1 MPGTT
6 ASESVTPGRT
16 FSELRRALVE
26 ARRAWSSRAWLGTA
40 VFTAALLLPLVLPRD
55 VAVDRLAH
63 YAYLAAA
70 AVALGLLVGPGGM
83 PSLCQG
89 VFVGLGAVISARL
102 GSVPLLVALACAT
115 AVAALA
121 GAAVG
126 AGFARLR
133 AVYLAVATWLI
144 AWGFALALLASPRI
158 VGGAE
163 GVVVGPGRVAGVD
176 LTPTVHYELG
186 VVLVLVAVL
195 GTASVRRSALGL
207 QLEGVGVTPA
217 GALALG
223 VPRGAA
229 RTRAFALSAALAG
242 LAGALAVHLALV
254 ADPAA
259 YGPLLSFQLLVAC
272 LVGGAASPVGPVVG
286 IALVALMGPAGE
298 AVGRLTGAETA
309 RFGAMLSAL
318 LLVAVLASGTGGIVP
333 AIETRLR
340 ARSRRAAPAPE
351 APAERQARAGERLA
365 AQGLVKRFGEHVA
378 LAGLDLDLEPGRI
391 TALVGPNG
399 SGKSTALRLLSG
411 GLVADEGRVRLAEH
425 VLDALPA
432 RERVRLGIVRT
443 LQRPPAFTGMT
454 ALDAVAVGAAA
465 DRPARAGRAFFATPA
480 ARAGGR
486 RARADALFALDAV
499 GLREAAGR
507 RCDELTGAERQLV
520 AIAAALATKPVVLL
534 LDEPAAGAGAQE
546 VAHLGDVLRSLRGD
560 GLTVLV
566 VEHNLRLVHDVAD
579 TVVVLDRGAILA
591 RGSPTDVA
599 DDPRVRDA
607 YLGRAVPVAD
617 DDI

>member
-1 MPGTT
+1 M
-6 ASESVTPGRT
+6 TPGRT
-16 FSELRRALVE
+16 VAELRRAFAE
-26 ARRAWSSRAWLGTA
+26 ARRTWSSRAWLGTG
-40 VFTAALLLPLVLPRD
+40 VFAAALLLPMVLPRD

-102 GSVPLLVALACAT
+102 GSVPLLVSLACAT

-126 AGFARLR
+126 AAFARLR

-163 GVVVGPGRVAGVD
+163 GVVVGPGRIAGVD

-186 VVLVLVAVL
+186 VVLALVAVL

-217 GALALG
+217 GAAALG

-229 RTRAFALSAALAG
+229 RTRAFALCAALAG

-286 IALVALMGPAGE
+286 IALVGLMGPAGE
-298 AVGRLTGAETA
+298 ALGRVTGAETA

-340 ARSRRAAPAPE
+340 ARSRRAASE
-351 APAERQARAGERLA
+351 APAERHARAGERLA

-411 GLVADEGRVRLAEH
+411 GLVADEGRVRLAER

-432 RERVRLGIVRT
+432 RDRVKLGVVRT

-465 DRPARAGRAFFATPA
+465 HRPARAGRAFFATPA

-486 RARADALFALDAV
+486 GARADALFALDAV
-499 GLREAAGR
+499 GLREAAER
-507 RCDELTGAERQLV
+507 RCDELTGAERRLV

-546 VAHLGDVLRSLRGD
+546 VAHLGDVLRSLRGE

-579 TVVVLDRGAILA
+579 TVVVLDRGTILA
-591 RGSPTDVA
+591 HGSPTDVA
-599 DDPRVRDA
+599 DDPRVRAA
-607 YLGRAVPVAD
+607 YLGRAVPAAD
-617 DDI
+617 DDN

>member
-1 MPGTT
+1 MTT
-6 ASESVTPGRT
+6 VGRT
-16 FSELRRALVE
+16 SAELRRALAE
-26 ARRAWSSRAWLGTA
+26 TRHAWSARAWLGTA
-40 VFTAALLLPLVLPRD
+40 VFAAALLVPIVLSSH

-70 AVALGLLVGPGGM
+70 AVALGLVVGPGGM

-102 GSVPLLVALACAT
+102 GAVPLLVSLACAT

-144 AWGFALALLASPRI
+144 AWGFALALLASPRF
-158 VGGAE
+158 VGGTD
-163 GVVVGPGRVAGVD
+163 GLVVGPGHIGSVD

-186 VVLVLVAVL
+186 VVLVFVVVL
-195 GTASVRRSALGL
+195 GVGAVRRSALGL
-207 QLEGVGVTPA
+207 QLEGVAVTPA
-217 GALALG
+217 GAAALG

-229 RTRAFALSAALAG
+229 RTKAFAVSAAVAG

-259 YGPLLSFQLLVAC
+259 YGPYLSFQLLVAC

-286 IALVALMGPAGE
+286 IALVGLMGPVGE
-298 AVGRLTGAETA
+298 ALGRLTGAETA

-333 AIETRLR
+333 ALEARLR
-340 ARSRRAAPAPE
+340 ARRRPAPE
-351 APAERQARAGERLA
+351 ARAEPVRVRTGERLEA
-365 AQGLVKRFGEHVA
+365 RGLVKRFDDHVA

-391 TALVGPNG
+391 TALIGPNG

-411 GLVADEGRVRLAEH
+411 SLVADEGRVHLADR
-425 VLDALPA
+425 VLDGHSA
-432 RERVRLGIVRT
+432 RDRARLGIVRT
-443 LQRPPAFTGMT
+443 LQRPPAFAGMF
-454 ALDAVAVGAAA
+454 ALDAVTVGAAA
-465 DRPARAGRAFFATPA
+465 DLPPRAVRAFFATPT

-486 RARADALFALDAV
+486 SARADAHSALDAV
-499 GLREAAGR
+499 GIREAAER

-520 AIAAALATKPVVLL
+520 AIAAALATGPSVLL

-546 VAHLGDVLRSLRGD
+546 VARLGDVLRRLRAD
-560 GLTVLV
+560 GLTLLV

-579 TVVVLDRGAILA
+579 VVVVLDRGAILA
-591 RGSPTDVA
+591 RGTPADVA
-599 DDPRVRDA
+599 GDPRVRAA
-607 YLGRAVPVAD
+607 YLGSGDPNGETSL
-617 DDI
+617 

>member
-1 MPGTT
+1 M
-6 ASESVTPGRT
+6 TPGRT
-16 FSELRRALVE
+16 VAELRRAFAE
-26 ARRAWSSRAWLGTA
+26 ARRTWSSRAWLGTG
-40 VFTAALLLPLVLPRD
+40 VFAAALLLPMVLPRD

-102 GSVPLLVALACAT
+102 GSVPLLVSLACAT

-126 AGFARLR
+126 AAFARLR

-163 GVVVGPGRVAGVD
+163 GVVVGPGRIAGVD

-186 VVLVLVAVL
+186 VVLALVAVL
-195 GTASVRRSALGL
+195 GTASVRRSTLGL

-217 GALALG
+217 GAAALG

-229 RTRAFALSAALAG
+229 RTRAFALCAALAG

-286 IALVALMGPAGE
+286 IALVGLMGPAGE
-298 AVGRLTGAETA
+298 ALGRVTGAETA

-340 ARSRRAAPAPE
+340 ARSRRAASE
-351 APAERQARAGERLA
+351 APAERHARAGERLA

-411 GLVADEGRVRLAEH
+411 GLVADEGRVRLAER

-432 RERVRLGIVRT
+432 RDRVKLGVVRT

-486 RARADALFALDAV
+486 GARADALFALDAV
-499 GLREAAGR
+499 GLREAAER

-579 TVVVLDRGAILA
+579 TVVVLDRGTILA
-591 RGSPTDVA
+591 HGSPTDVA
-599 DDPRVRDA
+599 DDPRVRAA
-607 YLGRAVPVAD
+607 YLGRAVPAAD
-617 DDI
+617 DDN

>member
-1 MPGTT
+1 M
-6 ASESVTPGRT
+6 TPGRT
-16 FSELRRALVE
+16 VSELRRALAE

-40 VFTAALLLPLVLPRD
+40 VFAAALLLPMVLPRD

-102 GSVPLLVALACAT
+102 GSVPLLVSLACAT

-126 AGFARLR
+126 ATFARLR

-163 GVVVGPGRVAGVD
+163 GVVVGPGRIAGVD

-217 GALALG
+217 GAAALG

-229 RTRAFALSAALAG
+229 RTRAFALAAALAG

-286 IALVALMGPAGE
+286 IALVGLMGPAGE
-298 AVGRLTGAETA
+298 ALGRVTGAETA

-340 ARSRRAAPAPE
+340 ARSRRVASE
-351 APAERQARAGERLA
+351 APAERHARAGERLA

-411 GLVADEGRVRLAEH
+411 GLVADEGRVRLAERE
-425 VLDALPA
+425 LDALPA
-432 RERVRLGIVRT
+432 RDRVRLGIVRT

-486 RARADALFALDAV
+486 GARADALFALDAV
-499 GLREAAGR
+499 GLREASER

-520 AIAAALATKPVVLL
+520 AIAAALATNPVVLL

-579 TVVVLDRGAILA
+579 TVVVLDKGTILA
-591 RGSPTDVA
+591 HGSPTDVA
-599 DDPRVRDA
+599 DDPRVRAA

>member
-16 FSELRRALVE
+16 VAELRRAFAE
-26 ARRAWSSRAWLGTA
+26 ARRTWSSRAWLGTG
-40 VFTAALLLPLVLPRD
+40 VFAAALLLPMVLPRD

-102 GSVPLLVALACAT
+102 GSVPLLVSLACAT

-126 AGFARLR
+126 AAFARLR

-163 GVVVGPGRVAGVD
+163 GVVVGPGRIAGVD

-186 VVLVLVAVL
+186 VVLALVAVL

-217 GALALG
+217 GAAALG

-229 RTRAFALSAALAG
+229 RTRAFALCAALAG

-286 IALVALMGPAGE
+286 IALVGLMGPAGE
-298 AVGRLTGAETA
+298 ALGRVTGAETA

-340 ARSRRAAPAPE
+340 ARSRRAASE
-351 APAERQARAGERLA
+351 APAERHARAGERLA

-411 GLVADEGRVRLAEH
+411 GLVADEGRVRLAER

-432 RERVRLGIVRT
+432 RDRVKLGVVRT

-454 ALDAVAVGAAA
+454 ALDAVAVGSAA

-486 RARADALFALDAV
+486 GARADALFALDAV
-499 GLREAAGR
+499 GLREAAER
-507 RCDELTGAERQLV
+507 RCDELTGAERRLV

-579 TVVVLDRGAILA
+579 TVVVLDRGTILA
-591 RGSPTDVA
+591 HGSPTDVA
-599 DDPRVRDA
+599 DDPRVRAA
-607 YLGRAVPVAD
+607 YLGRAVPAAD
-617 DDI
+617 DDN

>member
-1 MPGTT
+1 L
-6 ASESVTPGRT
+6 TPGRT
-16 FSELRRALVE
+16 VSELRRALAE
-26 ARRAWSSRAWLGTA
+26 ARAAWSSRAWLGTA
-40 VFTAALLLPLVLPRD
+40 VFAAALLLPIVLPRD
-55 VAVDRLAH
+55 VALDRLAY

-70 AVALGLLVGPGGM
+70 AVGLGLLVGTGGM

-89 VFVGLGAVISARL
+89 VFVGIGAVISARL

-115 AVAALA
+115 AVAAMA

-126 AGFARLR
+126 AAFGRLR

-163 GVVVGPGRVAGVD
+163 GVVVGPGRIAGVD

-186 VVLVLVAVL
+186 VVLALVAVL
-195 GTASVRRSALGL
+195 GTGAVRRSALGL
-207 QLEGVGVTPA
+207 QLEGAAVTRA
-217 GALALG
+217 GAAALG
-223 VPRGAA
+223 VPRDAA

-242 LAGALAVHLALV
+242 LAGAFAVHLALV

-259 YGPLLSFQLLVAC
+259 YGPYLSFQLLVAC

-286 IALVALMGPAGE
+286 IALVGLMGPAGE
-298 AVGRLTGAETA
+298 ALGRVTGAETA

-340 ARSRRAAPAPE
+340 ARSRRAASEVPTG
-351 APAERQARAGERLA
+351 QVHARAGERLE

-378 LAGLDLDLEPGRI
+378 HAGLDLDLEPGRI
-391 TALVGPNG
+391 TALIGPNG

-411 GLVADEGRVRLAEH
+411 SLVADEGRVRLAER
-425 VLDALPA
+425 VLDELPA
-432 RERVRLGIVRT
+432 RDRVRLGIVRT

-454 ALDAVAVGAAA
+454 ALDAVALGAAA
-465 DRPARAGRAFFATPA
+465 DRPARAARAFFATPA

-486 RARADALFALDAV
+486 GARSDALFALEAV
-499 GLREAAGR
+499 GLRDAAER
-507 RCDELTGAERQLV
+507 QCDELTGAERQLV
-520 AIAAALATKPVVLL
+520 AIASALATRPSVLL
-534 LDEPAAGAGAQE
+534 LDEPAAGTGAQE
-546 VAHLGDVLRSLRGD
+546 VARLGVVLRRLRAD
-560 GLTVLV
+560 GLTLLV
-566 VEHNLRLVHDVAD
+566 VEHNLRLVDDVAD
-579 TVVVLDRGAILA
+579 SVVVLDRGTTLA
-591 RGSPTDVA
+591 HGSPTDVA
-599 DDPRVRDA
+599 DDPRVRAA
-607 YLGRAVPVAD
+607 YLGRAVSVTD
-617 DDI
+617 DGV

>member
-1 MPGTT
+1 
-6 ASESVTPGRT
+6 
-16 FSELRRALVE
+16 
-26 ARRAWSSRAWLGTA
+26 
-40 VFTAALLLPLVLPRD
+40 
-55 VAVDRLAH
+55 
-63 YAYLAAA
+63 
-70 AVALGLLVGPGGM
+70 
-83 PSLCQG
+83 
-89 VFVGLGAVISARL
+89 
-102 GSVPLLVALACAT
+102 
-115 AVAALA
+115 
-121 GAAVG
+121 
-126 AGFARLR
+126 
-133 AVYLAVATWLI
+133 
-144 AWGFALALLASPRI
+144 
-158 VGGAE
+158 
-163 GVVVGPGRVAGVD
+163 
-176 LTPTVHYELG
+176 
-186 VVLVLVAVL
+186 
-195 GTASVRRSALGL
+195 
-207 QLEGVGVTPA
+207 
-217 GALALG
+217 
-223 VPRGAA
+223 
-229 RTRAFALSAALAG
+229 
-242 LAGALAVHLALV
+242 
-254 ADPAA
+254 
-259 YGPLLSFQLLVAC
+259 
-272 LVGGAASPVGPVVG
+272 
-286 IALVALMGPAGE
+286 MGPAGE

-340 ARSRRAAPAPE
+340 ARSRRAAPE

-599 DDPRVRDA
+599 DDPRVRAA

>member
-1 MPGTT
+1 M
-6 ASESVTPGRT
+6 TPGRT
-16 FSELRRALVE
+16 VAELRRAFAE
-26 ARRAWSSRAWLGTA
+26 ARRTWSSRAWLGTG
-40 VFTAALLLPLVLPRD
+40 VFAAALLLPMVLPRD

-102 GSVPLLVALACAT
+102 GSVPLLVSLACAT

-126 AGFARLR
+126 AAFARLR

-163 GVVVGPGRVAGVD
+163 GVVVGPGRIAGVD

-186 VVLVLVAVL
+186 VVLALVAVL

-217 GALALG
+217 GAAALG

-229 RTRAFALSAALAG
+229 RTRAFALCAALAG

-286 IALVALMGPAGE
+286 IALVGLMGPAGE
-298 AVGRLTGAETA
+298 ALGRVTGAETA

-340 ARSRRAAPAPE
+340 ARSRRAASE
-351 APAERQARAGERLA
+351 APAERHARAGERLA

-411 GLVADEGRVRLAEH
+411 GLVADEGRVRLAER

-432 RERVRLGIVRT
+432 RDRVKLGVVRT

-454 ALDAVAVGAAA
+454 ALDAVAVGSAAH
-465 DRPARAGRAFFATPA
+465 RPARAGRAFFATPA

-486 RARADALFALDAV
+486 GARADALFALDAV
-499 GLREAAGR
+499 GLREAAER
-507 RCDELTGAERQLV
+507 RCDELTGAERRLV

-579 TVVVLDRGAILA
+579 TVVVLDRGTILA
-591 RGSPTDVA
+591 HGSPTDVA
-599 DDPRVRDA
+599 DDPRVRAA
-607 YLGRAVPVAD
+607 YLGRAVPAAD
-617 DDI
+617 DDN

>member
-6 ASESVTPGRT
+6 PSESVTPGRT
-16 FSELRRALVE
+16 FTELRRALAE
-26 ARRAWSSRAWLGTA
+26 GRRAWSSRAWLGTA
-40 VFTAALLLPLVLPRD
+40 VFTAALLLPIVLPRD

-83 PSLCQG
+83 PSLCHG

-102 GSVPLLVALACAT
+102 GSVPLLVSLACAT

-163 GVVVGPGRVAGVD
+163 GVVVGPGRIAGVD

-195 GTASVRRSALGL
+195 GTASVRRSTLGL

-217 GALALG
+217 GAAALG

-286 IALVALMGPAGE
+286 IALVGLMGPAGE
-298 AVGRLTGAETA
+298 ALGRLTGAETA

-340 ARSRRAAPAPE
+340 ARSRRAASE
-351 APAERQARAGERLA
+351 APAERHARAGERLA

-411 GLVADEGRVRLAEH
+411 GLVADEGRVRLAER

-432 RERVRLGIVRT
+432 RDRVRLGIVRT

-486 RARADALFALDAV
+486 GARADALFALDAV
-499 GLREAAGR
+499 GLREAAER

-579 TVVVLDRGAILA
+579 TVVVLDRGVILA
-591 RGSPTDVA
+591 HGSPTDVA
-599 DDPRVRDA
+599 DDPRVRAA

>member
-1 MPGTT
+1 M
-6 ASESVTPGRT
+6 TPGRT
-16 FSELRRALVE
+16 VSELRRALAE
-26 ARRAWSSRAWLGTA
+26 ARHAWSSRAWLGTA
-40 VFTAALLLPLVLPRD
+40 VFAAALLLPIVLPRD

-70 AVALGLLVGPGGM
+70 AVGLGLLVGPGGM

-89 VFVGLGAVISARL
+89 VFVGLDAVISARL
-102 GSVPLLVALACAT
+102 GSVPLLVALVCAT

-126 AGFARLR
+126 AGFGRLR

-144 AWGFALALLASPRI
+144 AWGFGLALLASPRI
-158 VGGAE
+158 VGGAQ
-163 GVVVGPGRVAGVD
+163 GVVVGPGRIAGVD

-186 VVLVLVAVL
+186 VVLALVAVL
-195 GTASVRRSALGL
+195 GRGAVRRSALGL
-207 QLEGVGVTPA
+207 QLEGAAVTRA
-217 GALALG
+217 GAAALG
-223 VPRGAA
+223 VPGAAA

-259 YGPLLSFQLLVAC
+259 YGPYLSFQLLVAC

-286 IALVALMGPAGE
+286 IALVGLMGPAGE
-298 AVGRLTGAETA
+298 ALGRVTGAETA

-340 ARSRRAAPAPE
+340 ARPRRAASEVPIG
-351 APAERQARAGERLA
+351 QHTRAGERLE

-378 LAGLDLDLEPGRI
+378 LSGLDLDLEPGRI
-391 TALVGPNG
+391 TALIGPNG

-411 GLVADEGRVRLAEH
+411 SLAADEGRVRLSERALEE
-425 VLDALPA
+425 LPA
-432 RERVRLGIVRT
+432 RDRVRLGIVRT

-465 DRPARAGRAFFATPA
+465 DRPARAARAFFATPA
-480 ARAGGR
+480 GRATGR
-486 RARADALFALDAV
+486 GARADALFALDTV
-499 GLREAAGR
+499 GLRDAAAR
-507 RCDELTGAERQLV
+507 LCDELTGAERQLV
-520 AIAAALATKPVVLL
+520 AIAAALATRPSVLL

-546 VAHLGDVLRSLRGD
+546 VARLGDVLRRLRRD
-560 GLTVLV
+560 GLTLLV

-579 TVVVLDRGAILA
+579 TVLVLDGGAILA
-591 RGSPTDVA
+591 HGAPTDVA
-599 DDPRVRDA
+599 DDPRVRAA
-607 YLGRAVPVAD
+607 YLGRGVPVAD
-617 DDI
+617 DGV

>member
-1 MPGTT
+1 MPVTT

-16 FSELRRALVE
+16 VAELRRAFAE
-26 ARRAWSSRAWLGTA
+26 ARRTWSSRAWLGTA
-40 VFTAALLLPLVLPRD
+40 VFTAALLLPMVLPRD

-63 YAYLAAA
+63 YAYLASA

-102 GSVPLLVALACAT
+102 GSVPLLVSLACAT

-126 AGFARLR
+126 AAFARLR

-163 GVVVGPGRVAGVD
+163 GVVVGPGRIAGVD

-186 VVLVLVAVL
+186 VVLALVAVL

-217 GALALG
+217 GAAALG

-229 RTRAFALSAALAG
+229 RTRACALCAALAG

-286 IALVALMGPAGE
+286 IALVGLMGPAGE
-298 AVGRLTGAETA
+298 ALGRVTGAETA

-340 ARSRRAAPAPE
+340 ARSRRAASE
-351 APAERQARAGERLA
+351 APAERHARAGERLA

-411 GLVADEGRVRLAEH
+411 GLVADEGRVRLAER

-432 RERVRLGIVRT
+432 RDRVKLGVVRT

-465 DRPARAGRAFFATPA
+465 HRPARAGRAFFATPA

-486 RARADALFALDAV
+486 GARADALFALDAV
-499 GLREAAGR
+499 GLREAAER
-507 RCDELTGAERQLV
+507 RCDELTGAERRLV

-546 VAHLGDVLRSLRGD
+546 VAHLGDVLRSLRGE

-579 TVVVLDRGAILA
+579 TVVVLDRGTILA
-591 RGSPTDVA
+591 HGSPTDVA
-599 DDPRVRDA
+599 DDPRVRAA
-607 YLGRAVPVAD
+607 YLGRAVPAAGD
-617 DDI
+617 DN

>member
-1 MPGTT
+1 M
-6 ASESVTPGRT
+6 TPGRT
-16 FSELRRALVE
+16 VAELRRAFAE
-26 ARRAWSSRAWLGTA
+26 ARRTWSSRAWLGTG
-40 VFTAALLLPLVLPRD
+40 VFAAALLLPMVLPRD

-102 GSVPLLVALACAT
+102 GSVPLLVSLACAT

-126 AGFARLR
+126 AAFARLR

-163 GVVVGPGRVAGVD
+163 GVVVGPGRIAGVD

-186 VVLVLVAVL
+186 VVLALVAVL

-217 GALALG
+217 GAAALG

-229 RTRAFALSAALAG
+229 RTRAFALCAALAG

-286 IALVALMGPAGE
+286 IALVGLMGPAGE
-298 AVGRLTGAETA
+298 ALGRVTGAETA

-340 ARSRRAAPAPE
+340 ARSRRAASE
-351 APAERQARAGERLA
+351 APAERHARAGERLT

-411 GLVADEGRVRLAEH
+411 GLVADEGRVRLAER

-432 RERVRLGIVRT
+432 RDRVKLGVVRT

-454 ALDAVAVGAAA
+454 ALDAVAVGSAAH
-465 DRPARAGRAFFATPA
+465 RPARAGRAFFATPA

-486 RARADALFALDAV
+486 GARADALFALDAV
-499 GLREAAGR
+499 GLREAAER
-507 RCDELTGAERQLV
+507 RCDELTGAERRLV

-579 TVVVLDRGAILA
+579 TVVVLDRGTILA
-591 RGSPTDVA
+591 HGSPTDVA
-599 DDPRVRDA
+599 DDPRVRAA
-607 YLGRAVPVAD
+607 YLGRAVPAAD
-617 DDI
+617 DDN

>member
-1 MPGTT
+1 M
-6 ASESVTPGRT
+6 TPGRT
-16 FSELRRALVE
+16 VSELRRALAE

-40 VFTAALLLPLVLPRD
+40 VFAAALLLPMVLPRD

-102 GSVPLLVALACAT
+102 GSVPLLFALACAT

-163 GVVVGPGRVAGVD
+163 GVVVGPGRIAGVD

-217 GALALG
+217 GAAALG

-229 RTRAFALSAALAG
+229 RTRAFALAAALAG

-286 IALVALMGPAGE
+286 IALVGLMGPAGE
-298 AVGRLTGAETA
+298 ALGRVTGAATA

-340 ARSRRAAPAPE
+340 ARSRRVASE
-351 APAERQARAGERLA
+351 APTERHARAGERLA

-411 GLVADEGRVRLAEH
+411 GLVADEGRVRLAQRE
-425 VLDALPA
+425 LDALPA
-432 RERVRLGIVRT
+432 RDRVRLGIVRT

-480 ARAGGR
+480 ARAGGQG
-486 RARADALFALDAV
+486 ALADALLALDAV
-499 GLREAAGR
+499 GLREASER

-520 AIAAALATKPVVLL
+520 AIAAALATNPVVLL

-579 TVVVLDRGAILA
+579 TVVVLDKGTILA
-591 RGSPTDVA
+591 HGSPTDVA
-599 DDPRVRDA
+599 DDPRVRAA
-607 YLGRAVPVAD
+607 YLGRAVRIAD
-617 DDI
+617 DAI

>member
-1 MPGTT
+1 M
-6 ASESVTPGRT
+6 TPGRT
-16 FSELRRALVE
+16 FTELRRALAE
-26 ARRAWSSRAWLGTA
+26 GRRAWSSRAWLGTA
-40 VFTAALLLPLVLPRD
+40 VFTAALLLPIVLPRD

-83 PSLCQG
+83 PSLCHG

-102 GSVPLLVALACAT
+102 GSVPLLVSLACAT

-163 GVVVGPGRVAGVD
+163 GVVVGPGRIAGVD

-195 GTASVRRSALGL
+195 GTASVRRSTLGL
-207 QLEGVGVTPA
+207 QLEGIGVTPA
-217 GALALG
+217 GAAALG

-286 IALVALMGPAGE
+286 IALVGLMGPAGE
-298 AVGRLTGAETA
+298 ALGRLTGAETA

-340 ARSRRAAPAPE
+340 ARSRRAASE
-351 APAERQARAGERLA
+351 APAERHARAGERLA

-411 GLVADEGRVRLAEH
+411 GLVADEGRVRLAER

-432 RERVRLGIVRT
+432 RDRVRLGIVRT

-486 RARADALFALDAV
+486 GARADALFALDAV
-499 GLREAAGR
+499 GLREAAER

-579 TVVVLDRGAILA
+579 TVVVLDRGTILA
-591 RGSPTDVA
+591 HGSPTDVA
-599 DDPRVRDA
+599 DDPRVRAA

>member
-1 MPGTT
+1 
-6 ASESVTPGRT
+6 
-16 FSELRRALVE
+16 
-26 ARRAWSSRAWLGTA
+26 
-40 VFTAALLLPLVLPRD
+40 VFAAALLLPVVLPRD

-63 YAYLAAA
+63 YAYLAVA

-102 GSVPLLVALACAT
+102 GSVPLFVSLACAT

-126 AGFARLR
+126 AAFARLR

-163 GVVVGPGRVAGVD
+163 GVVVGQGRIAGID

-195 GTASVRRSALGL
+195 GTGAVRRSALGL
-207 QLEGVGVTPA
+207 QLEGAGVTPA
-217 GALALG
+217 GAAALG
-223 VPRGAA
+223 VPRSAV

-272 LVGGAASPVGPVVG
+272 LVGGAASPIGPVVG
-286 IALVALMGPAGE
+286 IMLVGLMGPAGE
-298 AVGRLTGAETA
+298 VLGRVTGAESA

-318 LLVAVLASGTGGIVP
+318 LLVAVLASGTEGIVP

-340 ARSRRAAPAPE
+340 ARSRRAASD
-351 APAERQARAGERLA
+351 APAERHTRAGERLE

-411 GLVADEGRVRLAEH
+411 GLAADEGRVRLAERM
-425 VLDALPA
+425 LDALPA
-432 RERVRLGIVRT
+432 RDRVRLGIVRT

-486 RARADALFALDAV
+486 GARADALVALDVV
-499 GLREAAGR
+499 GLREAAER
-507 RCDELTGAERQLV
+507 RCDELTGAERRLV

-534 LDEPAAGAGAQE
+534 LDEPAAGAGPQE

-579 TVVVLDRGAILA
+579 TVVVLDRGTILA

>member
-6 ASESVTPGRT
+6 PSEGLTPGRT
-16 FSELRRALVE
+16 VSELRRALAE

-40 VFTAALLLPLVLPRD
+40 VFAAALLLPMVLPKD

-102 GSVPLLVALACAT
+102 GSVPLLVAVACAT
-115 AVAALA
+115 VVAALA

-133 AVYLAVATWLI
+133 PVYLAVATWLI

-163 GVVVGPGRVAGVD
+163 GVVVGPGRIAGVD

-207 QLEGVGVTPA
+207 QLEGAGVTPA
-217 GALALG
+217 GAAALG
-223 VPRGAA
+223 VPRGVA

-286 IALVALMGPAGE
+286 IALVGLMGPAG
-298 AVGRLTGAETA
+298 AALGRLTGAETA

-340 ARSRRAAPAPE
+340 ARSRRVASE
-351 APAERQARAGERLA
+351 APAERHARAGERLG

-411 GLVADEGRVRLAEH
+411 GLVADEGRVRLAGRE
-425 VLDALPA
+425 LDALPA
-432 RERVRLGIVRT
+432 RDRVRLGIVRT

-480 ARAGGR
+480 ARASGR
-486 RARADALFALDAV
+486 GARADALFALGAV
-499 GLREAAGR
+499 GLREASER
-507 RCDELTGAERQLV
+507 LWDELTGAERQLV
-520 AIAAALATKPVVLL
+520 AIAAALATDPVVLL
-534 LDEPAAGAGAQE
+534 LDEPAAGAGARE

-579 TVVVLDRGAILA
+579 TVVVLDKGTILA
-591 RGSPTDVA
+591 HGSPADVA
-599 DDPRVRDA
+599 DDPRVRAA

-617 DDI
+617 DAI

>member
-16 FSELRRALVE
+16 VAELRHAFAE
-26 ARRAWSSRAWLGTA
+26 ARRTWSSRAWLGTG
-40 VFTAALLLPLVLPRD
+40 VFAAALLLPMVLPRD

-102 GSVPLLVALACAT
+102 GSVPLLVSLACAT

-126 AGFARLR
+126 AAFARLR

-163 GVVVGPGRVAGVD
+163 GVVVGPGRIAGVD

-186 VVLVLVAVL
+186 VVLALVAVL

-217 GALALG
+217 GAAALG

-229 RTRAFALSAALAG
+229 RTRAFALCAALAG

-286 IALVALMGPAGE
+286 IALVGLMGPAGE
-298 AVGRLTGAETA
+298 ALGRVTGAETA

-340 ARSRRAAPAPE
+340 ARSRRAASE
-351 APAERQARAGERLA
+351 APAERHARAGERLA

-411 GLVADEGRVRLAEH
+411 GLVADEGRVRLAER

-432 RERVRLGIVRT
+432 RDRVKLGVVRT

-454 ALDAVAVGAAA
+454 ALDAVAVGSAAH
-465 DRPARAGRAFFATPA
+465 RPARAGRAFFATPA

-486 RARADALFALDAV
+486 GARADALFALDAV
-499 GLREAAGR
+499 GLREAAER
-507 RCDELTGAERQLV
+507 RCDELTGAERRLV

-579 TVVVLDRGAILA
+579 TVVVLDRGTILA
-591 RGSPTDVA
+591 HGSPTDVA
-599 DDPRVRDA
+599 DDPRVRAA
-607 YLGRAVPVAD
+607 YLGRAVPAAD
-617 DDI
+617 DDN

>member
-163 GVVVGPGRVAGVD
+163 GVVVGPGRIAGVD

-186 VVLVLVAVL
+186 VVLVVVAVL

-207 QLEGVGVTPA
+207 QLEGAGVTPA
-217 GALALG
+217 GAAALG
-223 VPRGAA
+223 VPRGVA

-286 IALVALMGPAGE
+286 MALVGLMGPAGE
-298 AVGRLTGAETA
+298 ALGRLTGAETA
-309 RFGAMLSAL
+309 RFGAMLGAL

-333 AIETRLR
+333 AIETRLG
-340 ARSRRAAPAPE
+340 ARSRRAASDAR
-351 APAERQARAGERLA
+351 AARHARAGERLA

-432 RERVRLGIVRT
+432 RERVRLGIART

-454 ALDAVAVGAAA
+454 VLDAVAVGAAA

-486 RARADALFALDAV
+486 HARADALFALDAV
-499 GLREAAGR
+499 GLRQAAER
-507 RCDELTGAERQLV
+507 RCDGLTGAERQLV

>member
-1 MPGTT
+1 MT
-6 ASESVTPGRT
+6 AVGRT
-16 FSELRRALVE
+16 VSELHRGLAEVG
-26 ARRAWSSRAWLGTA
+26 RAWSGRAWLGTA
-40 VFTAALLLPLVLPRD
+40 VFAAALLLPIVLPSD

-102 GSVPLLVALACAT
+102 GSVPLLVSLACAT
-115 AVAALA
+115 AVAAVA

-133 AVYLAVATWLI
+133 GVYLAVATWLI

-158 VGGAE
+158 VGGSE
-163 GVVVGPGRVAGVD
+163 GLVVGPGRIGSVD
-176 LTPTVHYELG
+176 LTPTVHYEIA
-186 VVLVLVAVL
+186 VVLVLVVVL
-195 GTASVRRSALGL
+195 GFGAVRRGALGL
-207 QLEGVGVTPA
+207 QLEGVAATPA
-217 GALALG
+217 GAAALG

-229 RTRAFALSAALAG
+229 RTRAFALSAAVAG
-242 LAGALAVHLALV
+242 LAGALVVHLALV

-259 YGPLLSFQLLVAC
+259 YGPYLSFQLLVAC

-286 IALVALMGPAGE
+286 IALVGLMGPAGE
-298 AVGRLTGAETA
+298 LLGRVTGAETA

-333 AIETRLR
+333 AIEARLR
-340 ARSRRAAPAPE
+340 APRRPDSEDRPE
-351 APAERQARAGERLA
+351 PVRAQSGERLEA
-365 AQGLVKRFGEHVA
+365 NGLVKRFGEHVA

-391 TALVGPNG
+391 TALIGPNG

-411 GLVADEGRVRLAEH
+411 SLAADEGRVRLGER
-425 VLDALPA
+425 VLDGLPA
-432 RERVRLGIVRT
+432 RDRVGLGIVRT

-465 DRPARAGRAFFATPA
+465 DLPARAARAFFATPT

-486 RARADALFALDAV
+486 SARADAHSALEAV
-499 GLREAAGR
+499 GIRNAAER

-520 AIAAALATKPVVLL
+520 AIAAALATKPSVLL

-546 VAHLGDVLRSLRGD
+546 VARLGDVLRSLRDD

-579 TVVVLDRGAILA
+579 TVLVLDRGTTLA
-591 RGSPTDVA
+591 HGSPVDVA
-599 DDPRVRDA
+599 DDPRVRAA
-607 YLGRAVPVAD
+607 YLGSAVPVAD
-617 DDI
+617 DDV

>member
-1 MPGTT
+1 M
-6 ASESVTPGRT
+6 TPGRT
-16 FSELRRALVE
+16 FTELRRALAE
-26 ARRAWSSRAWLGTA
+26 GRRAWSSRAWLGTA
-40 VFTAALLLPLVLPRD
+40 VFTAALLLPIVLPRD

-83 PSLCQG
+83 PSLCHG

-102 GSVPLLVALACAT
+102 GSVPPLVSLACAT

-163 GVVVGPGRVAGVD
+163 GVVVGPGRIAGVD

-195 GTASVRRSALGL
+195 GTASVRRSTLGL

-217 GALALG
+217 GAAALG

-286 IALVALMGPAGE
+286 IALVGLMGPAGE
-298 AVGRLTGAETA
+298 ALGRLTGAETA

-340 ARSRRAAPAPE
+340 ARSRRAASE
-351 APAERQARAGERLA
+351 APAERHARAGERLA

-411 GLVADEGRVRLAEH
+411 GLVADEGRVRLAER

-432 RERVRLGIVRT
+432 RDRVRLGIVRT

-486 RARADALFALDAV
+486 GARADALFALDAV
-499 GLREAAGR
+499 GLREAAER

-591 RGSPTDVA
+591 HGSPTDVA
-599 DDPRVRDA
+599 DDPRVRAA

>member
-1 MPGTT
+1 MT
-6 ASESVTPGRT
+6 AVGRT
-16 FSELRRALVE
+16 VSELHRGLAEVG
-26 ARRAWSSRAWLGTA
+26 RAWSGRAWLGTA
-40 VFTAALLLPLVLPRD
+40 VFAAALLLPIVLPSD

-102 GSVPLLVALACAT
+102 GSVPLLVSLACAT
-115 AVAALA
+115 AVAAVA

-133 AVYLAVATWLI
+133 GVYLAVATWLI

-158 VGGAE
+158 VGGSE
-163 GVVVGPGRVAGVD
+163 GLVVGPGRIGSVD
-176 LTPTVHYELG
+176 LTPTVHYEIA
-186 VVLVLVAVL
+186 VVLVLVVVL
-195 GTASVRRSALGL
+195 GFGAVRRGALGL
-207 QLEGVGVTPA
+207 QLEGVAATPA
-217 GALALG
+217 GAAALG

-229 RTRAFALSAALAG
+229 RTRAFALSAAVAG
-242 LAGALAVHLALV
+242 LAGALVVHLALV

-259 YGPLLSFQLLVAC
+259 YGPYLSFQLLVAC
-272 LVGGAASPVGPVVG
+272 LVGGAASPAGPVVG
-286 IALVALMGPAGE
+286 IALVGLMGPAGE
-298 AVGRLTGAETA
+298 ALGRLTGAETA

-333 AIETRLR
+333 AIETRLG
-340 ARSRRAAPAPE
+340 ARSRRAASDAR
-351 APAERQARAGERLA
+351 AARHARAGERLA

-432 RERVRLGIVRT
+432 RERVRLGIART

-454 ALDAVAVGAAA
+454 VLDAVAVGAAA

-486 RARADALFALDAV
+486 HARADALFALDAV
-499 GLREAAGR
+499 GLRQAAER
-507 RCDELTGAERQLV
+507 RCDGLTGAERQLV

>member
-16 FSELRRALVE
+16 VAELRRAFAE
-26 ARRAWSSRAWLGTA
+26 ARRTWSSRAWLGTG
-40 VFTAALLLPLVLPRD
+40 VFAAALLLPMVLPRD

-102 GSVPLLVALACAT
+102 GSVPLLVSLACAT

-126 AGFARLR
+126 AAFARLR

-163 GVVVGPGRVAGVD
+163 GVVVGPGRIAGVD

-186 VVLVLVAVL
+186 VVLALVAVL

-217 GALALG
+217 GAAALG

-229 RTRAFALSAALAG
+229 RTRAFALCAALAG

-286 IALVALMGPAGE
+286 IALVGLMGPAGE
-298 AVGRLTGAETA
+298 ALGRVTGAETA

-340 ARSRRAAPAPE
+340 ARSRRAASE
-351 APAERQARAGERLA
+351 APAERHARAGERLA

-411 GLVADEGRVRLAEH
+411 GLVADEGRVRLAER

-432 RERVRLGIVRT
+432 RDRVKLGVVRT

-465 DRPARAGRAFFATPA
+465 HRPARAGRAFFATPA

-486 RARADALFALDAV
+486 GARADALFALDAV
-499 GLREAAGR
+499 GLREAAER
-507 RCDELTGAERQLV
+507 RCDELTGAERRLV

-579 TVVVLDRGAILA
+579 TVVVLDRGTILA
-591 RGSPTDVA
+591 HGSPTDVA
-599 DDPRVRDA
+599 DDPRVRAA
-607 YLGRAVPVAD
+607 YLGRAVPAAD
-617 DDI
+617 DDN

>member
-16 FSELRRALVE
+16 VAELRRAFAE
-26 ARRAWSSRAWLGTA
+26 ARRTWSSRAWLGTG
-40 VFTAALLLPLVLPRD
+40 VFAAALLLPMVLPRD

-102 GSVPLLVALACAT
+102 GSVPLLVSLACAT

-126 AGFARLR
+126 AAFTRLR

-163 GVVVGPGRVAGVD
+163 GVVVGPGRIAGVD

-186 VVLVLVAVL
+186 VVLALVAVL

-217 GALALG
+217 GAAALG

-242 LAGALAVHLALV
+242 LSGALAVHLALV

-286 IALVALMGPAGE
+286 IALVGLMGPAGE
-298 AVGRLTGAETA
+298 ALGRVTGAETA

-340 ARSRRAAPAPE
+340 ARSRRAASE
-351 APAERQARAGERLA
+351 APAERHARAGERLT
-365 AQGLVKRFGEHVA
+365 AQGLVKRVGEHVA

-411 GLVADEGRVRLAEH
+411 GLVADEGRVRLAER

-432 RERVRLGIVRT
+432 RDRVKLGVVRT

-454 ALDAVAVGAAA
+454 ALDAVAVGSAAH
-465 DRPARAGRAFFATPA
+465 RPARAGRAFFATPA

-486 RARADALFALDAV
+486 GARADALFALDAV
-499 GLREAAGR
+499 GLREAAER
-507 RCDELTGAERQLV
+507 RCDELTGAERRLV

-579 TVVVLDRGAILA
+579 TVVVLDRGTILA
-591 RGSPTDVA
+591 HGSPTDIA
-599 DDPRVRDA
+599 DDPRVRAA
-607 YLGRAVPVAD
+607 YLGRAVPAAD
-617 DDI
+617 DDN

>member
-340 ARSRRAAPAPE
+340 ARSRRAAPE

-443 LQRPPAFTGMT
+443 LQRPPSFTGMT

-546 VAHLGDVLRSLRGD
+546 VAHLGDVLRSLR
-560 GLTVLV
+560 
-566 VEHNLRLVHDVAD
+566 LVHDVAD

>member
-1 MPGTT
+1 M
-6 ASESVTPGRT
+6 TPGRT
-16 FSELRRALVE
+16 FTELRRALAE

-40 VFTAALLLPLVLPRD
+40 VFTAALLLPIVLPRD

-83 PSLCQG
+83 PSLCHG

-102 GSVPLLVALACAT
+102 GSVPLLVSLACAT

-163 GVVVGPGRVAGVD
+163 GVVVGPGRIAGVD

-195 GTASVRRSALGL
+195 GTASVRRSTLGL
-207 QLEGVGVTPA
+207 QLEGIGVTPA
-217 GALALG
+217 GAAALG

-286 IALVALMGPAGE
+286 IALVGLMGPAGE
-298 AVGRLTGAETA
+298 ALGRLTGAETA

-340 ARSRRAAPAPE
+340 ARSRRAASE
-351 APAERQARAGERLA
+351 APAERHARAGERLA

-443 LQRPPAFTGMT
+443 LQRPPVFTGMT

-499 GLREAAGR
+499 GLREAAER

-579 TVVVLDRGAILA
+579 TVVVLDRGTILA
-591 RGSPTDVA
+591 HGSPTDVA
-599 DDPRVRDA
+599 DDPRVRAA